1 MAATANTSI
10 SPTRRRAGSRSGQ
23 SLERVTH
30 GPLADVTPNRKAHM
44 PISRKVIAGA
54 LAAGVGALLPLLGI
68 YHVSAEAQSII
79 SAAEAFAAGWLFKEE
94 AKLV

>member
-1 MAATANTSI
+1 
-10 SPTRRRAGSRSGQ
+10 
-23 SLERVTH
+23 
-30 GPLADVTPNRKAHM
+30 M